1 MYHFSETDSCSKNEA
16 EFISSSPGFSN
27 AKLSTRGLII
37 TDQKPKTNL
46 KVSAAAIQSRG
57 KVVQGCSANI
67 QSLRELKEILFPRT
81 A

>member
-1 MYHFSETDSCSKNEA
+1 MLKNEA

-37 TDQKPKTNL
+37 TTDQKPKTNL